1 MKKKVYDM
9 IIPLGVKCGASMWLR
24 SLDLQQAS
32 YPFDWMTGVDFQTKA
47 DLILNDCKGY
57 CELADLEF
65 VPKNPDVPNDAH
77 CDYYKSKTTGVCF
90 VHDFPVG
97 VPLEK
102 SYPAVG
108 AKYQRRVTRLYE
120 DICRAEKVLFF
131 WLTGQEQT
139 PDDVIIRFQREV
151 SKKFGKEIDLLIIE
165 HDPSKENTDKV
176 EKTEPASHILRY
188 RMDTNT
194 YVIITYEIFGHA
206 QTIEPVLKQ
215 YALKRPL
222 GKRVWSAVKGPLV
235 RLAALFK
242 TNKEARKAFRRKY
255 FPEYQYRKNLRE
267 VHKAL
272 KRK

>member
-9 IIPLGVKCGASMWLR
+9 IIPIGANCGASMWLR
-24 SLDLQQAS
+24 TLDLQLAS
-32 YPFDWMTGVDFQTKA
+32 YPFDWVTGVDFQTKA

-65 VPKNPDVPNDAH
+65 IPKKPEDYNDAH
-77 CDYYKSKTTGVCF
+77 CDYYKSKDNGVCF

-102 SYPAVG
+102 SYPSVA

-120 DICRAEKVLFF
+120 AIRRAEKVLLF
-131 WLTGQEQT
+131 WFTRMEQT

-151 SKKFGKEIDLLIIE
+151 SQKFGKEIDLLVIE
-165 HDPSKENTDKV
+165 HDPSKTNTDKV
-176 EKTEPASHILRY
+176 EKTEPAPHIIRY
-188 RMDTNT
+188 SMDTNT
-194 YVIITYEIFGHA
+194 PVIITYQVLGHA

-222 GKRVWSAVKGPLV
+222 GKRAWSAVKGPLV
-235 RLAALFK
+235 RLASLFK
-242 TNKEARKAFRRKY
+242 TDKQARKAFRRKY
-255 FPEYQYRKNLRE
+255 FPEYQHRKNLRE